1 MENPLEFL
9 ILPFSIKVD
18 LEDVYAQIQHQTKAT
33 TTGKSC
39 FFFFLEVFQQITA
52 DLHVSYSARYVSVN
66 ICKIIITQKHDTW

>member
-18 LEDVYAQIQHQTKAT
+18 LEDVYAQIQHQTKT
-33 TTGKSC
+33 TTKSC
-39 FFFFLEVFQQITA
+39 FFFFLEVFQQIMA

-66 ICKIIITQKHDTW
+66 ICKLS